1 MRKAK
6 YQYLFTVVCFLLAI
20 PSYAQL
26 ATPFLGSKADR
37 DSLKNT
43 SLAIRAAFA
52 RGDVNGILLY
62 HHPNV
67 TKAPDYRTYQIGIE
81 NLRPGLKG
89 TLENFTL
96 EFVENNTES
105 LYINGDTAVEQTLF
119 TIKGTP
125 KVKGDPFIFKG
136 RSMIVYIR
144 YKGSPTG
151 WATIREMIQP
161 ETAP

>member
-1 MRKAK
+1 MKAK

-26 ATPFLGSKADR
+26 TAPFSGSNAER

-52 RGDVNGILLY
+52 RGDVNGILMY

-67 TKAPDYRTYQIGIE
+67 TKALDYRTYQIGIE

-89 TLENFTL
+89 TLENFNL
-96 EFVENNTES
+96 EFAENNTES

-125 KVKGDPFIFKG
+125 KVKGEPFIFKG
-136 RSMIVYIR
+136 RSMIVYVR